1 MSSILIYGG
10 VYVSRFRV
18 LAFTLIFS
26 LCLSFSSWA
35 VTDSILYDSD
45 GFAKQVDTY
54 KDLSLSASNAIRY
67 KSWDDN
73 ISVASS
79 VGTVVNTVKWGGASA
94 ILGFYSTSDK
104 PVKWVN
110 QQITDFDSSYARVKI
125 TDLRSHFGLDSS
137 YFLRYFGIRLY
148 SVNLPV
154 AGTYDFSFDSSSQ
167 FTYTV
172 DDIYLDSIKKTS
184 NAADQSGILSPP
196 YSFSGGDFYIS
207 PYKLGLTNVYFLTV
221 FQRLSDKTL
230 NNLDVVFHAR
240 FVPSIGTPSGSTVGT
255 DTSSQD
261 TQNTIANATSQ
272 IASSVNDV
280 YDSIHDLMQHISNQ
294 LAALWDQMYNYMH
307 VPTYNKLQE
316 ILQAIQAI
324 QLKVNVDVSSV
335 VDAVDN
341 SADRITDSVNSS
353 INNQITNDNK
363 NADDIKNGYDNSG
376 MKADNDRLNDKISQ
390 YDNVEDQLFDDAKNK
405 IGNFTFENP
414 LTKYTDV
421 LSDISYF
428 LSGIYTALGALN
440 IPVGFSLTLTIA
452 LIFIGYYRFKGGS

>member
-1 MSSILIYGG
+1 M
-10 VYVSRFRV
+10 SRFRV

-35 VTDSILYDSD
+35 VTDSVLYDSD
-45 GFAKQVDTY
+45 GFAKQVNTY
-54 KDLSLSASNAIRY
+54 KDLALSASNAIRS

-73 ISVASS
+73 VSVASS
-79 VGTVVNTVKWGGASA
+79 LGTVTNTVDFSGCGVELRYKNSSGQHTYVHQVPLSIGGTFSFIVPSGEMVNEIISWLHPTASLPYAGKYNMTFDFASDTDLSYEGCGVWSSWTSKNQQTLANGSPFPNMRVNSGDISASMVLSIQSNVKNFALNFYLKDAVSSGGAIGGKLS
-94 ILGFYSTSDK
+94 INFSQSTSTPDFTT
-104 PVKWVN
+104 PGTAPSN
-110 QQITDFDSSYARVKI
+110 TDI
-125 TDLRSHFGLDSS
+125 
-137 YFLRYFGIRLY
+137 
-148 SVNLPV
+148 
-154 AGTYDFSFDSSSQ
+154 
-167 FTYTV
+167 
-172 DDIYLDSIKKTS
+172 
-184 NAADQSGILSPP
+184 QSGI
-196 YSFSGGDFYIS
+196 
-207 PYKLGLTNVYFLTV
+207 
-221 FQRLSDKTL
+221 
-230 NNLDVVFHAR
+230 A
-240 FVPSIGTPSGSTVGT
+240 ST
-255 DTSSQD
+255 
-261 TQNTIANATSQ
+261 TSQ

-390 YDNVEDQLFDDAKNK
+390 YDNVEDQLFDDAKDK

>member
-18 LAFTLIFS
+18 LAVTLIFS
-26 LCLSFSSWA
+26 LCFSFSSWA
-35 VTDSILYDSD
+35 VTDSVLYDSD
-45 GFAKQVDTY
+45 GFAKHVNTY
-54 KDLSLSASNAIRY
+54 KDLALSASNAIRN

-73 ISVASS
+73 VSVASS
-79 VGTVVNTVKWGGASA
+79 VASVTNTIDFSGCQVQIQFDHSWSGSVFVPVSVGGTFSYIVPSGKQVTAFALLLHPTAS
-94 ILGFYSTSDK
+94 L
-104 PVKWVN
+104 PVSGKYKV
-110 QQITDFDSSYARVKI
+110 TFDFASDSSIEYLECSTYMLWISKNQ
-125 TDLRSHFGLDSS
+125 TDKSRGIVISNYRQSS
-137 YFLRYFGIRLY
+137 GDI
-148 SVNLPV
+148 S
-154 AGTYDFSFDSSSQ
+154 G
-167 FTYTV
+167 TYTV
-172 DDIYLDSIKKTS
+172 DLQSNLKQYTFAFGLKDPVSSGGALGGKFSINFTSYSGVTDVISPGTAPSNSDI
-184 NAADQSGILSPP
+184 QSGI
-196 YSFSGGDFYIS
+196 
-207 PYKLGLTNVYFLTV
+207 
-221 FQRLSDKTL
+221 
-230 NNLDVVFHAR
+230 A
-240 FVPSIGTPSGSTVGT
+240 ST
-255 DTSSQD
+255 
-261 TQNTIANATSQ
+261 TSQ

-294 LAALWDQMYNYMH
+294 LAALWDQMYNLMH

-341 SADRITDSVNSS
+341 SADRISDSVNSS

-363 NADDIKNGYDNSG
+363 NSEDLKNGYDNSG

-390 YDNVEDQLFDDAKNK
+390 YDNVEDQLFNDAKDK

>member
-18 LAFTLIFS
+18 LAVTLIFS
-26 LCLSFSSWA
+26 LCFSFSSWA
-35 VTDSILYDSD
+35 VTDSVLYDSD
-45 GFAKQVDTY
+45 GYAKQINTY
-54 KDLSLSASNAIRY
+54 KDLALSASNALRSP
-67 KSWDDN
+67 SWDDN
-73 ISVASS
+73 VSVASS
-79 VGTVVNTVKWGGASA
+79 VASVNNTIDFSGCSVEVRYHNSAGEYVYIHRIPLSLAGTFSYVVPSGEYVNELLFYLHPTASLPVSGKYKVQVDFSSDSSIAFVSIFNWMRWKSKNQQTVENAPVISSFKQSSGDLYFTYNLSLQSNVELFCYTMVLKDTLSPGSA
-94 ILGFYSTSDK
+94 IGGKFA
-104 PVKWVN
+104 VN
-110 QQITDFDSSYARVKI
+110 
-125 TDLRSHFGLDSS
+125 
-137 YFLRYFGIRLY
+137 
-148 SVNLPV
+148 
-154 AGTYDFSFDSSSQ
+154 FSQLSGSSSVSV
-167 FTYTV
+167 TTPGTAPSS
-172 DDIYLDSIKKTS
+172 DDIQS
-184 NAADQSGILSPP
+184 N
-196 YSFSGGDFYIS
+196 IS
-207 PYKLGLTNVYFLTV
+207 
-221 FQRLSDKTL
+221 
-230 NNLDVVFHAR
+230 
-240 FVPSIGTPSGSTVGT
+240 STT
-255 DTSSQD
+255 M
-261 TQNTIANATSQ
+261 Q
-272 IASSVNDV
+272 INSRVNDV
-280 YDSIHDLMQHISNQ
+280 YDSIIALAQTISNQ

-324 QLKVNVDVSSV
+324 QVKVNVDVSSV

-363 NADDIKNGYDNSG
+363 NAEDFKNGYDNSG

-390 YDNVEDQLFDDAKNK
+390 YDKVEDQLFDDAKDK

-414 LTKYTDV
+414 LTQYTDV

>member
-10 VYVSRFRV
+10 VYVLRFRV
-18 LAFTLIFS
+18 LAVTLIFS

-45 GFAKQVDTY
+45 GFAKQVNTY
-54 KDLSLSASNAIRY
+54 KDLALSASNAIRN

-73 ISVASS
+73 VSVASS
-79 VGTVVNTVKWGGASA
+79 IGSVTNTVDFSGCSVQLQYDDVWSNSIPVSVGGTFSHIVPSGKSLTGFALFLHPTASLPVTGKYKVTFDFASDSSLDYKYINSYMRWTSKNQQSIGKSFDITNFKQSSGDVLGSYTLSLQSNISVYTIAFVFKDPVASGGAV
-94 ILGFYSTSDK
+94 GGKF
-104 PVKWVN
+104 
-110 QQITDFDSSYARVKI
+110 
-125 TDLRSHFGLDSS
+125 
-137 YFLRYFGIRLY
+137 
-148 SVNLPV
+148 SVNFTSISGSTDVVTP
-154 AGTYDFSFDSSSQ
+154 GTAPSD
-167 FTYTV
+167 T
-172 DDIYLDSIKKTS
+172 DI
-184 NAADQSGILSPP
+184 QSGI
-196 YSFSGGDFYIS
+196 
-207 PYKLGLTNVYFLTV
+207 
-221 FQRLSDKTL
+221 
-230 NNLDVVFHAR
+230 A
-240 FVPSIGTPSGSTVGT
+240 ST
-255 DTSSQD
+255 
-261 TQNTIANATSQ
+261 TSQ

-316 ILQAIQAI
+316 ILHAIQAI
-324 QLKVNVDVSSV
+324 QVKVNVDVSSV

-353 INNQITNDNK
+353 INSQITNDNK

-390 YDNVEDQLFDDAKNK
+390 YDNVEDQLFDDAKDK

-428 LSGIYTALGALN
+428 LSGIYTAFGALN

>member
-18 LAFTLIFS
+18 LAVTLIFS

-35 VTDSILYDSD
+35 VTDSVLYDSD
-45 GFAKQVDTY
+45 GFAKQVNTY
-54 KDLSLSASNAIRY
+54 KDLALSASNAIRN

-79 VGTVVNTVKWGGASA
+79 LGSVSNTVDFSGCFVRVRYNNGSGYVYVHDIPLSLAGTFSYVVPAGEKVNNVVFYLHPTASLPVSGKYKVTFDFASDASMEYSAVYNYMQWHSKNQQMQDSAYKITNFKQSSGDLYGSFILSLQSNISVFTFDCILKDTLSGGSA
-94 ILGFYSTSDK
+94 IGGKL
-104 PVKWVN
+104 
-110 QQITDFDSSYARVKI
+110 
-125 TDLRSHFGLDSS
+125 
-137 YFLRYFGIRLY
+137 
-148 SVNLPV
+148 SVNFSRTS
-154 AGTYDFSFDSSSQ
+154 GTADVNSPGTAPSD
-167 FTYTV
+167 T
-172 DDIYLDSIKKTS
+172 DI
-184 NAADQSGILSPP
+184 QSGI
-196 YSFSGGDFYIS
+196 
-207 PYKLGLTNVYFLTV
+207 
-221 FQRLSDKTL
+221 
-230 NNLDVVFHAR
+230 A
-240 FVPSIGTPSGSTVGT
+240 ST
-255 DTSSQD
+255 
-261 TQNTIANATSQ
+261 TSQ

-324 QLKVNVDVSSV
+324 QVKVNVDVSSV

-353 INNQITNDNK
+353 INNQISNDNK
-363 NADDIKNGYDNSG
+363 NAEDLKNGYDNSG

-390 YDNVEDQLFDDAKNK
+390 YDNVEDQLFDDAKDK

-414 LTKYTDV
+414 FTKYTDV

>member
-1 MSSILIYGG
+1 MSRF
-10 VYVSRFRV
+10 RFRV

-26 LCLSFSSWA
+26 LCFSFSSWA
-35 VTDSILYDSD
+35 VTDSVLYDSD
-45 GFAKQVDTY
+45 GFAKQVNTF
-54 KDLSLSASNAIRY
+54 KDLALSASNAIWS

-73 ISVASS
+73 VSVVSSVA
-79 VGTVVNTVKWGGASA
+79 TVNNTV
-94 ILGFYSTSDK
+94 
-104 PVKWVN
+104 
-110 QQITDFDSSYARVKI
+110 DFSGCYVS
-125 TDLRSHFGLDSS
+125 LRSSNWGVDVPLS
-137 YFLRYFGIRLY
+137 
-148 SVNLPV
+148 V
-154 AGTYDFSFDSSSQ
+154 AGTFSYVLPAGATVTEMVLWLHTSASLPNSGKYQVQVDFASDSSLEYGTIYNWMRWHSKNQ
-167 FTYTV
+167 SSRENTYTIPSNYIRKSSGDVFFDYNLSLQSNLECFTYGYVLKDPLSSGSAIGGKFSINFTAIPSSSSTNV
-172 DDIYLDSIKKTS
+172 SSPGTAPSTGDI
-184 NAADQSGILSPP
+184 QSGI
-196 YSFSGGDFYIS
+196 
-207 PYKLGLTNVYFLTV
+207 
-221 FQRLSDKTL
+221 
-230 NNLDVVFHAR
+230 A
-240 FVPSIGTPSGSTVGT
+240 ST
-255 DTSSQD
+255 
-261 TQNTIANATSQ
+261 TSQ

-353 INNQITNDNK
+353 INNQISNDNK

-390 YDNVEDQLFDDAKNK
+390 YDNVEDQLFDDAKDK

>member
-35 VTDSILYDSD
+35 VTDSVLYDSD
-45 GFAKQVDTY
+45 GFAKQVNTF
-54 KDLSLSASNAIRY
+54 KDLALSASNALRN

-73 ISVASS
+73 VSVASS
-79 VGTVVNTVKWGGASA
+79 VATVNNTVDFSGCFVEIRYKNPSGGYLYIHQVPLSIGGTFSYIVPSGEKVNELIFWLHPTASLPSAGKYKMTFDFASDTDLSYEGCGIWSSWTAKNQEGKSNGSPFPNTRVNSGDISASMVLSIQSNVKDFALNLYLKDAVSSGGAIGGKMS
-94 ILGFYSTSDK
+94 INFSQSTSTPDYTT
-104 PVKWVN
+104 PGTAPSN
-110 QQITDFDSSYARVKI
+110 TDI
-125 TDLRSHFGLDSS
+125 
-137 YFLRYFGIRLY
+137 
-148 SVNLPV
+148 
-154 AGTYDFSFDSSSQ
+154 
-167 FTYTV
+167 
-172 DDIYLDSIKKTS
+172 
-184 NAADQSGILSPP
+184 QSGI
-196 YSFSGGDFYIS
+196 
-207 PYKLGLTNVYFLTV
+207 
-221 FQRLSDKTL
+221 
-230 NNLDVVFHAR
+230 A
-240 FVPSIGTPSGSTVGT
+240 STT
-255 DTSSQD
+255 T
-261 TQNTIANATSQ
+261 Q
-272 IASSVNDV
+272 IASSVNEV
-280 YDSIHDLMQHISNQ
+280 YESIQQLMQHISNQ

-341 SADRITDSVNSS
+341 SADRITDSVSS
-353 INNQITNDNK
+353 TINNQITNDNK

-414 LTKYTDV
+414 LIKYTDV

>member
-35 VTDSILYDSD
+35 VTDSVLYDSD
-45 GFAKQVDTY
+45 GFAKRVNTF
-54 KDLSLSASNAIRY
+54 KDLALSASNALRN

-73 ISVASS
+73 VSVASS
-79 VGTVVNTVKWGGASA
+79 VATVNNTVDFSGCFVEIRYKNSSGGYSYVHQVPLSIGGTFSYIVPSGEKVNELIFWLHPTASLPSVGKYKMTFDFASDTDLSYDGCGIWSSWKAKNQEEKSYGSPFPNMRVNSGDISASMVLSIQSNVKSFALNLYLKDAVSSGGAIGGKMS
-94 ILGFYSTSDK
+94 INFSQSTSTPDYTT
-104 PVKWVN
+104 PGTAPSD
-110 QQITDFDSSYARVKI
+110 TDI
-125 TDLRSHFGLDSS
+125 
-137 YFLRYFGIRLY
+137 
-148 SVNLPV
+148 
-154 AGTYDFSFDSSSQ
+154 
-167 FTYTV
+167 
-172 DDIYLDSIKKTS
+172 
-184 NAADQSGILSPP
+184 QSGI
-196 YSFSGGDFYIS
+196 
-207 PYKLGLTNVYFLTV
+207 
-221 FQRLSDKTL
+221 
-230 NNLDVVFHAR
+230 A
-240 FVPSIGTPSGSTVGT
+240 ST
-255 DTSSQD
+255 
-261 TQNTIANATSQ
+261 TSQ

-307 VPTYNKLQE
+307 VPTYNKLHE

-353 INNQITNDNK
+353 INNQISNDNK

-390 YDNVEDQLFDDAKNK
+390 YDTVEDQLFDDAKNK

>member
-45 GFAKQVDTY
+45 GFAKQVNTY
-54 KDLSLSASNAIRY
+54 KDLALSASDAIRN

-73 ISVASS
+73 VSVASS
-79 VGTVVNTVKWGGASA
+79 VSDISNFVDWSGAYILLFGDGVQIGRVGLSVAGTFSFRVPAGKTVNQMDLYIHPQSLPVMGNYRFNIDFASDTTLDYTGKAPNTGWFTFTSKAQPYIIRNFSFQGHTSSGGDTFAYSNISLQSSVSKFTVQYKFSPVSANGAIGGKFKANFNPSQYSSTGSTTSPGTA
-94 ILGFYSTSDK
+94 PSTSD
-104 PVKWVN
+104 
-110 QQITDFDSSYARVKI
+110 I
-125 TDLRSHFGLDSS
+125 
-137 YFLRYFGIRLY
+137 
-148 SVNLPV
+148 
-154 AGTYDFSFDSSSQ
+154 
-167 FTYTV
+167 
-172 DDIYLDSIKKTS
+172 
-184 NAADQSGILSPP
+184 QSGI
-196 YSFSGGDFYIS
+196 
-207 PYKLGLTNVYFLTV
+207 
-221 FQRLSDKTL
+221 
-230 NNLDVVFHAR
+230 A
-240 FVPSIGTPSGSTVGT
+240 STT
-255 DTSSQD
+255 T
-261 TQNTIANATSQ
+261 Q
-272 IASSVNDV
+272 IASSVNEV
-280 YDSIHDLMQHISNQ
+280 YESIQQLMQHISNQ

-353 INNQITNDNK
+353 INNQISNDNK

-390 YDNVEDQLFDDAKNK
+390 YDNVEDQLFDDAKDK
-405 IGNFTFENP
+405 IGNFTFDNP

-452 LIFIGYYRFKGGS
+452 LIFIGYYRFKGGA

>member
-18 LAFTLIFS
+18 LVVTLIFS
-26 LCLSFSSWA
+26 ICLSFSSWA
-35 VTDSILYDSD
+35 VTDSVLYDSD
-45 GFAKQVDTY
+45 GFAKQVNTF
-54 KDLSLSASNAIRY
+54 KDLPLSASNAIRN

-73 ISVASS
+73 ASVASS
-79 VGTVVNTVKWGGASA
+79 VATVNNTVDFSGCFVVLRNWNASLNKYDFEVQVPVSLGGTFSYVVPSGKEVGEIVLFLHPSAS
-94 ILGFYSTSDK
+94 
-104 PVKWVN
+104 
-110 QQITDFDSSYARVKI
+110 
-125 TDLRSHFGLDSS
+125 
-137 YFLRYFGIRLY
+137 
-148 SVNLPV
+148 LPV
-154 AGTYDFSFDSSSQ
+154 AGQYKVQVDFASDSSLEYTSKGIYNWMRWSSKNQTALDTTYAPSFIQSSGDVFFTYNISLASNVSQ
-167 FTYTV
+167 FTYGFPFKNHVGGGGAIGGRFSINFSKLSSGSSVNVTSPGQAPSS
-172 DDIYLDSIKKTS
+172 DDI
-184 NAADQSGILSPP
+184 QSGI
-196 YSFSGGDFYIS
+196 
-207 PYKLGLTNVYFLTV
+207 
-221 FQRLSDKTL
+221 
-230 NNLDVVFHAR
+230 A
-240 FVPSIGTPSGSTVGT
+240 ST
-255 DTSSQD
+255 
-261 TQNTIANATSQ
+261 TSQ

-335 VDAVDN
+335 VDSVNN

-353 INNQITNDNK
+353 INNQISNDNK

-428 LSGIYTALGALN
+428 LSGIYIALGALN

>member
-1 MSSILIYGG
+1 M
-10 VYVSRFRV
+10 SRFRV

-35 VTDSILYDSD
+35 VTDSVLYDSD
-45 GFAKQVDTY
+45 GFAKQVNTY
-54 KDLSLSASNAIRY
+54 KDLALSASNAIRN

-73 ISVASS
+73 VSVASS
-79 VGTVVNTVKWGGASA
+79 VATVNNTV
-94 ILGFYSTSDK
+94 
-104 PVKWVN
+104 
-110 QQITDFDSSYARVKI
+110 DFSGCHVS
-125 TDLRSHFGLDSS
+125 LRSSNWGVDVPLS
-137 YFLRYFGIRLY
+137 
-148 SVNLPV
+148 V
-154 AGTYDFSFDSSSQ
+154 AGTFSYVLPAGATVTEMILWLHTSASLPNSGKYRVQVDFASDSSLEYGNIYNWMRWHSKNQ
-167 FTYTV
+167 SSRENSFSIPSNYMRKSSGDVYFAYDLSLQSNLDCFTYGFGLKDSLSGGSAIGGRFSINFTAIPSSSSTNV
-172 DDIYLDSIKKTS
+172 SSPGTAPSTDDI
-184 NAADQSGILSPP
+184 QSGI
-196 YSFSGGDFYIS
+196 
-207 PYKLGLTNVYFLTV
+207 
-221 FQRLSDKTL
+221 
-230 NNLDVVFHAR
+230 A
-240 FVPSIGTPSGSTVGT
+240 ST
-255 DTSSQD
+255 
-261 TQNTIANATSQ
+261 TSQ

-390 YDNVEDQLFDDAKNK
+390 YDNVEDQLFDDAKDK
-405 IGNFTFENP
+405 IGNFTFDNP
-414 LTKYTDV
+414 LTKYTVV

>member
-18 LAFTLIFS
+18 LAVTLIFS

-45 GFAKQVDTY
+45 GFAKQVNTY
-54 KDLSLSASNAIRY
+54 KDLALSASNAIRN

-73 ISVASS
+73 VSVASS
-79 VGTVVNTVKWGGASA
+79 VATVNNTVDFSGCFVEIRYKNSSGGHSYVHQVPLSIGGTFSYIVPSGEKANELIFWLHPTASLPSVGKYKMTFDFASDTDLSYDGCGIWSSWTAKNQEGKSYGSPFPNMRVNSGDISASMVLSIQSNVKNFALNLYLKDAVSSGGAIGGKMS
-94 ILGFYSTSDK
+94 INFSQSTSTPDYTT
-104 PVKWVN
+104 PGTAPSD
-110 QQITDFDSSYARVKI
+110 TDI
-125 TDLRSHFGLDSS
+125 
-137 YFLRYFGIRLY
+137 
-148 SVNLPV
+148 
-154 AGTYDFSFDSSSQ
+154 
-167 FTYTV
+167 
-172 DDIYLDSIKKTS
+172 
-184 NAADQSGILSPP
+184 QSGI
-196 YSFSGGDFYIS
+196 
-207 PYKLGLTNVYFLTV
+207 
-221 FQRLSDKTL
+221 
-230 NNLDVVFHAR
+230 A
-240 FVPSIGTPSGSTVGT
+240 ST
-255 DTSSQD
+255 
-261 TQNTIANATSQ
+261 TSQ

-376 MKADNDRLNDKISQ
+376 MKVDNDRLNDKISQ

>member
-18 LAFTLIFS
+18 LAVTLIFS
-26 LCLSFSSWA
+26 LCFSFSSWA
-35 VTDSILYDSD
+35 VTDSVLYDSD
-45 GFAKQVDTY
+45 GFAKHVNTY
-54 KDLSLSASNAIRY
+54 KDLALSASNALKA

-73 ISVASS
+73 VSVASS
-79 VGTVVNTVKWGGASA
+79 VATVNNTV
-94 ILGFYSTSDK
+94 
-104 PVKWVN
+104 
-110 QQITDFDSSYARVKI
+110 DFSGCFVS
-125 TDLRSHFGLDSS
+125 LRSSNWG
-137 YFLRYFGIRLY
+137 
-148 SVNLPV
+148 VNVPLSV
-154 AGTYDFSFDSSSQ
+154 AGTFSYVLPAGATVTDMVLWLHTSASLPNSGKYRVQVDFASDSSLEYRDIYNWMRWNSKNQ
-167 FTYTV
+167 SSRENTYAIPSNYMRQSSGDVYFAYDLSLQSNLDCFTYGFGLKDSLSGGSAIGGKFSINFTAISSSSSTNV
-172 DDIYLDSIKKTS
+172 SSPGTAPSNTDI
-184 NAADQSGILSPP
+184 QSGI
-196 YSFSGGDFYIS
+196 
-207 PYKLGLTNVYFLTV
+207 
-221 FQRLSDKTL
+221 
-230 NNLDVVFHAR
+230 A
-240 FVPSIGTPSGSTVGT
+240 ST
-255 DTSSQD
+255 
-261 TQNTIANATSQ
+261 TSQ

-324 QLKVNVDVSSV
+324 QVKVNVDVSSV

-390 YDNVEDQLFDDAKNK
+390 YDNVEDQLFDDAKDK
-405 IGNFTFENP
+405 IGNFTFNNP
-414 LTKYTDV
+414 LTKYTVV

>member
-26 LCLSFSSWA
+26 LCFSFSSWA
-35 VTDSILYDSD
+35 VTDSVLYDSD
-45 GFAKQVDTY
+45 GFAKQVNTF
-54 KDLSLSASNAIRY
+54 KDLALSASNALRN

-73 ISVASS
+73 VSVASS
-79 VGTVVNTVKWGGASA
+79 VATVNNTVDFSGCYVEIRYKNPSGGYLYIHQVPLSIGGTFSYIVPSGEKVNELIFWLHPTASLPSAGKYKMTFDFASDTDLSYEGCGIWSSWTAKNQEGKSNGSPFPNMRVNSGDISASMVLSIQSNVKNFALNLYLKDAVSSGGAIGGKMS
-94 ILGFYSTSDK
+94 INFSQSTSTPDYTT
-104 PVKWVN
+104 PGTALSN
-110 QQITDFDSSYARVKI
+110 TDI
-125 TDLRSHFGLDSS
+125 
-137 YFLRYFGIRLY
+137 
-148 SVNLPV
+148 
-154 AGTYDFSFDSSSQ
+154 
-167 FTYTV
+167 
-172 DDIYLDSIKKTS
+172 
-184 NAADQSGILSPP
+184 QSGI
-196 YSFSGGDFYIS
+196 
-207 PYKLGLTNVYFLTV
+207 
-221 FQRLSDKTL
+221 
-230 NNLDVVFHAR
+230 A
-240 FVPSIGTPSGSTVGT
+240 STT
-255 DTSSQD
+255 T
-261 TQNTIANATSQ
+261 Q
-272 IASSVNDV
+272 IASSVNEV
-280 YDSIHDLMQHISNQ
+280 YESIQQLMQHISNQ

>member
-1 MSSILIYGG
+1 MSSILIFGG

-18 LAFTLIFS
+18 LAVTLIFS

-45 GFAKQVDTY
+45 GFAKHVNTY
-54 KDLSLSASNAIRY
+54 KDLALSASNAIRN

-73 ISVASS
+73 VSVASS
-79 VGTVVNTVKWGGASA
+79 VATVNNTVDFSGCSVEIRYKNSSGGYSYVHQVPLSIGGTFSYIVPSGEKVNELIFWLHPTASLPSVGKYKMTFDFASDTDLSYDGCGIWSSWTAKNQEGKSYGSPFPNMRVNSGDISASMVLSIQSNVKNFALNLYLKDAVSSGGAIGGKMS
-94 ILGFYSTSDK
+94 INFSQSTSTPDYTT
-104 PVKWVN
+104 PGTAPSD
-110 QQITDFDSSYARVKI
+110 TDI
-125 TDLRSHFGLDSS
+125 
-137 YFLRYFGIRLY
+137 
-148 SVNLPV
+148 
-154 AGTYDFSFDSSSQ
+154 
-167 FTYTV
+167 
-172 DDIYLDSIKKTS
+172 
-184 NAADQSGILSPP
+184 QSGI
-196 YSFSGGDFYIS
+196 
-207 PYKLGLTNVYFLTV
+207 
-221 FQRLSDKTL
+221 
-230 NNLDVVFHAR
+230 A
-240 FVPSIGTPSGSTVGT
+240 ST
-255 DTSSQD
+255 
-261 TQNTIANATSQ
+261 TSQ

-353 INNQITNDNK
+353 INSQITNDNK

>member
-1 MSSILIYGG
+1 M
-10 VYVSRFRV
+10 SRFRV

-35 VTDSILYDSD
+35 VTDSVLYDSD
-45 GFAKQVDTY
+45 GFAKQVNTY
-54 KDLSLSASNAIRY
+54 KDLALSASNAIRN

-73 ISVASS
+73 VSVASS
-79 VGTVVNTVKWGGASA
+79 LGTVTNTVDFSGCTVELRYINSSGQQPYSHIVPLSIGGTFSFIVPSGEMVNEIVFWLHPTASLPYAGKYNMTFDFASDTDLSYKGCGIWSSWTSKNQEGKSNGSPFPNMRVNSGDISASMVLSIQSNVKNFALNLYLKDAVSSGGAIGGKMS
-94 ILGFYSTSDK
+94 INFSQSTSTPDYTT
-104 PVKWVN
+104 PGTAPSD
-110 QQITDFDSSYARVKI
+110 TDI
-125 TDLRSHFGLDSS
+125 
-137 YFLRYFGIRLY
+137 
-148 SVNLPV
+148 
-154 AGTYDFSFDSSSQ
+154 
-167 FTYTV
+167 
-172 DDIYLDSIKKTS
+172 
-184 NAADQSGILSPP
+184 QSGI
-196 YSFSGGDFYIS
+196 
-207 PYKLGLTNVYFLTV
+207 
-221 FQRLSDKTL
+221 
-230 NNLDVVFHAR
+230 A
-240 FVPSIGTPSGSTVGT
+240 ST
-255 DTSSQD
+255 
-261 TQNTIANATSQ
+261 TSQ

-390 YDNVEDQLFDDAKNK
+390 YDNVEDQLFDDAKDK

>member
-1 MSSILIYGG
+1 M
-10 VYVSRFRV
+10 SRFRV

-35 VTDSILYDSD
+35 VTDSVLYDSD
-45 GFAKQVDTY
+45 GFAKQVNTY
-54 KDLSLSASNAIRY
+54 KDLALSASNAIRN

-73 ISVASS
+73 VSVASS
-79 VGTVVNTVKWGGASA
+79 VATVNNTV
-94 ILGFYSTSDK
+94 
-104 PVKWVN
+104 
-110 QQITDFDSSYARVKI
+110 DFSGCFVS
-125 TDLRSHFGLDSS
+125 LRSANWG
-137 YFLRYFGIRLY
+137 
-148 SVNLPV
+148 VNVPLSV
-154 AGTYDFSFDSSSQ
+154 AGTFSYVLPAGATVTEMILWLHTSASLPNSGKYRVQVDFASDSSLEYGNIYNWMRWYSKNQ
-167 FTYTV
+167 SSRENSYSIPSNYMRKSSGDVYFAYDLSLQSNLDCFTYGYGLKDSLSGGSAIGGKFSINFTAISSSSSTNV
-172 DDIYLDSIKKTS
+172 SSPGTAPSNTDI
-184 NAADQSGILSPP
+184 QSGI
-196 YSFSGGDFYIS
+196 
-207 PYKLGLTNVYFLTV
+207 
-221 FQRLSDKTL
+221 
-230 NNLDVVFHAR
+230 A
-240 FVPSIGTPSGSTVGT
+240 STT
-255 DTSSQD
+255 T
-261 TQNTIANATSQ
+261 Q
-272 IASSVNDV
+272 IASSVNEV
-280 YDSIHDLMQHISNQ
+280 YESIQQLMQHISNQ

-324 QLKVNVDVSSV
+324 QVKVNVDVSSV

-353 INNQITNDNK
+353 INSQITNDNK

-390 YDNVEDQLFDDAKNK
+390 YDNVEDQLFDDAKDK
-405 IGNFTFENP
+405 IGNFTFDNP

-452 LIFIGYYRFKGGS
+452 LIFIGYYRFKGGA

>member
-1 MSSILIYGG
+1 M
-10 VYVSRFRV
+10 SRFRV
-18 LAFTLIFS
+18 LAVALIFS
-26 LCLSFSSWA
+26 ICFSFSSWA
-35 VTDSILYDSD
+35 VTDSVLYDSD

-54 KDLSLSASNAIRY
+54 KDLALSASNALRSP
-67 KSWDDN
+67 SWDDN
-73 ISVASS
+73 VSVASS
-79 VGTVVNTVKWGGASA
+79 VGSVTNTVDFSGADVSFRDSITGRWKSCAYISIGGTFSFIVPADYSVDAFSINLSPSASLPVSGNYKLTFDFASDTDLSYDQVTVWSEWKSKNQVSKSGSGKFSIRQSSGDVTGSLITSIQSNVSAFNIGFYLKSVSSAGSA
-94 ILGFYSTSDK
+94 IGG
-104 PVKWVN
+104 
-110 QQITDFDSSYARVKI
+110 KI
-125 TDLRSHFGLDSS
+125 SL
-137 YFLRYFGIRLY
+137 
-148 SVNLPV
+148 N
-154 AGTYDFSFDSSSQ
+154 FSQSSSSPD
-167 FTYTV
+167 FTTPGTAPSST
-172 DDIYLDSIKKTS
+172 DI
-184 NAADQSGILSPP
+184 QSGI
-196 YSFSGGDFYIS
+196 
-207 PYKLGLTNVYFLTV
+207 
-221 FQRLSDKTL
+221 
-230 NNLDVVFHAR
+230 A
-240 FVPSIGTPSGSTVGT
+240 ST
-255 DTSSQD
+255 
-261 TQNTIANATSQ
+261 TSQ

-353 INNQITNDNK
+353 INNQISNDNK

-390 YDNVEDQLFDDAKNK
+390 YDTVEDQLFDDAKNK
-405 IGNFTFENP
+405 IGNFTFDNP

>member
-35 VTDSILYDSD
+35 VTDSVLYDSD
-45 GFAKQVDTY
+45 GFAKQIDTY
-54 KDLSLSASNAIRY
+54 KDLALSASNAIRS

-73 ISVASS
+73 VSVASS
-79 VGTVVNTVKWGGASA
+79 VGSVNNTVDFSGCYVTFRFDDGSESARVPLSLGGTFSYVVPSGRSVNSMILWLHTSASLPNSGKYLVQCDFASDTSITYNSVLNWMRWSSKNQSFRENAYTVPSNMIKQSSGDIYFKYTLSLVSNLDCFTFDYAFKESVNSGGAIGGRFA
-94 ILGFYSTSDK
+94 INFT
-104 PVKWVN
+104 
-110 QQITDFDSSYARVKI
+110 
-125 TDLRSHFGLDSS
+125 
-137 YFLRYFGIRLY
+137 
-148 SVNLPV
+148 
-154 AGTYDFSFDSSSQ
+154 SSSG
-167 FTYTV
+167 TPNISSPGTAPSNT
-172 DDIYLDSIKKTS
+172 DI
-184 NAADQSGILSPP
+184 QSGI
-196 YSFSGGDFYIS
+196 
-207 PYKLGLTNVYFLTV
+207 
-221 FQRLSDKTL
+221 
-230 NNLDVVFHAR
+230 A
-240 FVPSIGTPSGSTVGT
+240 STT
-255 DTSSQD
+255 T
-261 TQNTIANATSQ
+261 Q

-324 QLKVNVDVSSV
+324 QVKVNVDVSSV

-353 INNQITNDNK
+353 INSQITNDNK
-363 NADDIKNGYDNSG
+363 NADDLKNGYDNSG

-390 YDNVEDQLFDDAKNK
+390 YDNVEDQLFNDAKDK

>member
-1 MSSILIYGG
+1 M
-10 VYVSRFRV
+10 SRFRV
-18 LAFTLIFS
+18 LAVTLIFS
-26 LCLSFSSWA
+26 LCISFSSWA

-45 GFAKQVDTY
+45 GFAKKVNTY
-54 KDLSLSASNAIRY
+54 KDLALSASNALKT

-73 ISVASS
+73 VSAASSLGTVENTIDWSGAYVRLWYDSTWSSYSQVSVKSDGSFSFIVPSGKQVVSFELFLSNRNLPSVGKYKFTFDFASVASIECKDIGLQMHWRS
-79 VGTVVNTVKWGGASA
+79 SNQAQKSYVGSINKNFYRQSSGDVFGTFNLDLKSNIYEFKMNYILSDPVSSGGAVGGKFS
-94 ILGFYSTSDK
+94 Y
-104 PVKWVN
+104 N
-110 QQITDFDSSYARVKI
+110 FD
-125 TDLRSHFGLDSS
+125 
-137 YFLRYFGIRLY
+137 GI
-148 SVNLPV
+148 
-154 AGTYDFSFDSSSQ
+154 SSSSS
-167 FTYTV
+167 TNVSSPGVAPSDT
-172 DDIYLDSIKKTS
+172 DI
-184 NAADQSGILSPP
+184 QSGI
-196 YSFSGGDFYIS
+196 
-207 PYKLGLTNVYFLTV
+207 
-221 FQRLSDKTL
+221 
-230 NNLDVVFHAR
+230 A
-240 FVPSIGTPSGSTVGT
+240 ST
-255 DTSSQD
+255 
-261 TQNTIANATSQ
+261 TSQ

-335 VDAVDN
+335 VDSVDN

-452 LIFIGYYRFKGGS
+452 LIFIGYYRFKGGA

>member
-18 LAFTLIFS
+18 LAVTLIFS

-45 GFAKQVDTY
+45 GFAKRVNTY
-54 KDLSLSASNAIRY
+54 KDLALSASNAIRN

-73 ISVASS
+73 VSVASS
-79 VGTVVNTVKWGGASA
+79 VATVNNTVDFSGCFVEIRYKNSSGGYSYVHQVPLSIGGTFSYIVPSGEKVNELIFWLHPTASLPSVGKYKMTFDFASDTDLSYDGCGVWSSWTAKNQEGKSYGSPFPNMRVNSGDISASMVLSIQSNVKNFALNLYLKDAVSSGGAIGGKMS
-94 ILGFYSTSDK
+94 INFSQSTSTPDYTT
-104 PVKWVN
+104 PGTAPSD
-110 QQITDFDSSYARVKI
+110 TDI
-125 TDLRSHFGLDSS
+125 
-137 YFLRYFGIRLY
+137 
-148 SVNLPV
+148 
-154 AGTYDFSFDSSSQ
+154 
-167 FTYTV
+167 
-172 DDIYLDSIKKTS
+172 
-184 NAADQSGILSPP
+184 QSGI
-196 YSFSGGDFYIS
+196 
-207 PYKLGLTNVYFLTV
+207 
-221 FQRLSDKTL
+221 
-230 NNLDVVFHAR
+230 A
-240 FVPSIGTPSGSTVGT
+240 ST
-255 DTSSQD
+255 
-261 TQNTIANATSQ
+261 TSQ

-353 INNQITNDNK
+353 INSQITNDNK

-414 LTKYTDV
+414 LTKYTEV

>member
-1 MSSILIYGG
+1 M
-10 VYVSRFRV
+10 SRFRV
-18 LAFTLIFS
+18 LAVTLIFS

-35 VTDSILYDSD
+35 VTDSVLFDSD

-54 KDLSLSASNAIRY
+54 KDLALSASNAIRN

-73 ISVASS
+73 VSVASS
-79 VGTVVNTVKWGGASA
+79 LGSVSNTVDFSGCYVDIRDNDSSGNSIYNHRVPVSVGGTFSYIVPSGESASELVLYLHPTASLPVSGKYKLIYDFASDSSLEYLSSSIWMSWRSKNQNALYSGTRFTDFRQSSGDAQGSMIVDLQSNVSAFTISLKFKQVSAGGA
-94 ILGFYSTSDK
+94 IGGKYSINFSKSSGSPAVTS
-104 PVKWVN
+104 PGVAP
-110 QQITDFDSSYARVKI
+110 SS
-125 TDLRSHFGLDSS
+125 
-137 YFLRYFGIRLY
+137 
-148 SVNLPV
+148 
-154 AGTYDFSFDSSSQ
+154 
-167 FTYTV
+167 
-172 DDIYLDSIKKTS
+172 DDI
-184 NAADQSGILSPP
+184 Q
-196 YSFSGGDFYIS
+196 
-207 PYKLGLTNVYFLTV
+207 TNI
-221 FQRLSDKTL
+221 
-230 NNLDVVFHAR
+230 A
-240 FVPSIGTPSGSTVGT
+240 ST
-255 DTSSQD
+255 
-261 TQNTIANATSQ
+261 TSQ

-341 SADRITDSVNSS
+341 SADRIADSVNSS

-363 NADDIKNGYDNSG
+363 NAEDLKNGYDNSG

-390 YDNVEDQLFDDAKNK
+390 YDTVEDQLFDDAKDK

>member
-18 LAFTLIFS
+18 LAVTLIFS

-35 VTDSILYDSD
+35 ATDSILYDSD
-45 GFAKQVDTY
+45 GFAKQVNTY
-54 KDLSLSASNAIRY
+54 KDLALSASNAIRN

-73 ISVASS
+73 VSVASS
-79 VGTVVNTVKWGGASA
+79 VATVNNTVDFSGCFVEIRYKNSSGGFSYVHQVPLSIGGTFSYIVPSGEKVSELVFWLHPTASLPSAGKYKMTFDFASDSDLSYDGCGIWSFWTAKNQEGKSNGSPFPNMRVNSGDISASMVLSIQSNVKNFALNLYLKDAVSSGGAIGGKMS
-94 ILGFYSTSDK
+94 INFSQSTSTPDYTT
-104 PVKWVN
+104 PGTAPSD
-110 QQITDFDSSYARVKI
+110 TDI
-125 TDLRSHFGLDSS
+125 
-137 YFLRYFGIRLY
+137 
-148 SVNLPV
+148 
-154 AGTYDFSFDSSSQ
+154 
-167 FTYTV
+167 
-172 DDIYLDSIKKTS
+172 
-184 NAADQSGILSPP
+184 QSGI
-196 YSFSGGDFYIS
+196 
-207 PYKLGLTNVYFLTV
+207 
-221 FQRLSDKTL
+221 
-230 NNLDVVFHAR
+230 A
-240 FVPSIGTPSGSTVGT
+240 ST
-255 DTSSQD
+255 
-261 TQNTIANATSQ
+261 TSQ

-353 INNQITNDNK
+353 INNQISNDNK

-390 YDNVEDQLFDDAKNK
+390 YDNVEDQLFDDAKDK

>member
-18 LAFTLIFS
+18 LVFTLIFS

-35 VTDSILYDSD
+35 VTDSVLYDSD
-45 GFAKQVDTY
+45 GFAKQVNTY
-54 KDLSLSASNAIRY
+54 KDLALSASNAIRS

-73 ISVASS
+73 VSVASS
-79 VGTVVNTVKWGGASA
+79 LGSVHNTVDFSGCYVQVRQTSSSGWIYNHRVPLSIAGTFSYVVPAGESVSSIVLYLHPSASLPVPGKYKVSFDFASDSSLQYSYVSNWMKWMSKNQEPREQAFRISNFQQSSGDLLGSFILSLQSNVTYFTFEMALKDPVSSGGAV
-94 ILGFYSTSDK
+94 GGK
-104 PVKWVN
+104 
-110 QQITDFDSSYARVKI
+110 
-125 TDLRSHFGLDSS
+125 
-137 YFLRYFGIRLY
+137 
-148 SVNLPV
+148 
-154 AGTYDFSFDSSSQ
+154 FSINFTQSSSSPDVSSPG
-167 FTYTV
+167 TAPSDT
-172 DDIYLDSIKKTS
+172 DI
-184 NAADQSGILSPP
+184 QSGI
-196 YSFSGGDFYIS
+196 
-207 PYKLGLTNVYFLTV
+207 
-221 FQRLSDKTL
+221 
-230 NNLDVVFHAR
+230 A
-240 FVPSIGTPSGSTVGT
+240 STT
-255 DTSSQD
+255 T
-261 TQNTIANATSQ
+261 Q
-272 IASSVNDV
+272 IASSVNEV
-280 YDSIHDLMQHISNQ
+280 YESIQQLMQHISNQ

-341 SADRITDSVNSS
+341 SADRITNSVNSS
-353 INNQITNDNK
+353 INNQISNDNK

-390 YDNVEDQLFDDAKNK
+390 YDTVEDQLFDDAKDK

>member
-18 LAFTLIFS
+18 LVVTLIFS
-26 LCLSFSSWA
+26 LCFSFSSWA
-35 VTDSILYDSD
+35 VTDSVLYDSD
-45 GFAKQVDTY
+45 GFAKQVNTY
-54 KDLSLSASNAIRY
+54 KDLALSASNAIRS

-73 ISVASS
+73 VSVASS
-79 VGTVVNTVKWGGASA
+79 LGSVNNTVDFSGCYVHVRYYSSSGYIYVHKIPVSVGGTFSYVVPKGESVSSIVLYLHPSASLPVSGKYKVSFDFASDSSLQYSSVFNWMKWMSKNQESREQSFKISNFQQSSGDLLGSYILSLQSNISYFAFDINLKEPVLSGGAV
-94 ILGFYSTSDK
+94 GGK
-104 PVKWVN
+104 
-110 QQITDFDSSYARVKI
+110 
-125 TDLRSHFGLDSS
+125 
-137 YFLRYFGIRLY
+137 
-148 SVNLPV
+148 
-154 AGTYDFSFDSSSQ
+154 FSINFSQSSSSPEVSSPG
-167 FTYTV
+167 TAPSDT
-172 DDIYLDSIKKTS
+172 DI
-184 NAADQSGILSPP
+184 QSGI
-196 YSFSGGDFYIS
+196 
-207 PYKLGLTNVYFLTV
+207 
-221 FQRLSDKTL
+221 
-230 NNLDVVFHAR
+230 A
-240 FVPSIGTPSGSTVGT
+240 STT
-255 DTSSQD
+255 T
-261 TQNTIANATSQ
+261 Q
-272 IASSVNDV
+272 IASSVNEV
-280 YDSIHDLMQHISNQ
+280 YESIQQLMQHISNQ

-341 SADRITDSVNSS
+341 SANRITDSVNSS
-353 INNQITNDNK
+353 INNQISNDNK

-390 YDNVEDQLFDDAKNK
+390 YDNVEDQLFDDAKDK
-405 IGNFTFENP
+405 IGNFTFDNS

>member
-18 LAFTLIFS
+18 LVVTLIFS
-26 LCLSFSSWA
+26 LCLTFSSWA

-45 GFAKQVDTY
+45 GFAKQVNTY
-54 KDLSLSASNAIRY
+54 KDLALSASNALRD
-67 KSWDDN
+67 KSWDN
-73 ISVASS
+73 NVSVASS
-79 VGTVVNTVKWGGASA
+79 IGSVTNTVDFSGCDVAFYNDRTKVGSAYISIGGTYSFIVPAGKKVDRILYSLSPSASLPVSGKYSVSFDFSSDTSLNYESGHNWMKWQSKNQSSQSTLYKLPLVQSSGDLYFTYIISLQSNISDFTYDLSLKDPVNSGGAIGGRLAINFTKSSA
-94 ILGFYSTSDK
+94 SADVSSPGTAPSD
-104 PVKWVN
+104 
-110 QQITDFDSSYARVKI
+110 TDI
-125 TDLRSHFGLDSS
+125 
-137 YFLRYFGIRLY
+137 
-148 SVNLPV
+148 
-154 AGTYDFSFDSSSQ
+154 
-167 FTYTV
+167 
-172 DDIYLDSIKKTS
+172 
-184 NAADQSGILSPP
+184 QSGI
-196 YSFSGGDFYIS
+196 
-207 PYKLGLTNVYFLTV
+207 
-221 FQRLSDKTL
+221 
-230 NNLDVVFHAR
+230 A
-240 FVPSIGTPSGSTVGT
+240 ST
-255 DTSSQD
+255 
-261 TQNTIANATSQ
+261 TSQ

-363 NADDIKNGYDNSG
+363 NLEDLKNGYDNSG

-390 YDNVEDQLFDDAKNK
+390 YDNMEDQLFDDAKEK
-405 IGNFTFENP
+405 IGNFSFDNP

>member
-18 LAFTLIFS
+18 IAFTLIFS

-45 GFAKQVDTY
+45 GFAKQVNTY
-54 KDLSLSASNAIRY
+54 KDLALSASNALRN

-73 ISVASS
+73 VSVASS
-79 VGTVVNTVKWGGASA
+79 LGAVSNTVDFSGCYVLIRDRNSSDQIIYQNKVPVSVGGTFSWVVPSGQSATELVLFLHPTASLPVSGKYKLTYDFASDTSLDLSYSTIWMYWTSKNQTSQESSSRFIDWRQSSGDCQGSMIVDLQSNISQFTISLKFKQVSAGGA
-94 ILGFYSTSDK
+94 IGGK
-104 PVKWVN
+104 
-110 QQITDFDSSYARVKI
+110 
-125 TDLRSHFGLDSS
+125 
-137 YFLRYFGIRLY
+137 Y
-148 SVNLPV
+148 SVNF
-154 AGTYDFSFDSSSQ
+154 TKSSSSADLVSPG
-167 FTYTV
+167 TAPSS
-172 DDIYLDSIKKTS
+172 DDI
-184 NAADQSGILSPP
+184 QSGI
-196 YSFSGGDFYIS
+196 
-207 PYKLGLTNVYFLTV
+207 
-221 FQRLSDKTL
+221 
-230 NNLDVVFHAR
+230 A
-240 FVPSIGTPSGSTVGT
+240 ST
-255 DTSSQD
+255 
-261 TQNTIANATSQ
+261 TSQ

-390 YDNVEDQLFDDAKNK
+390 YDTVEDQLFDDAKDK

>member
-1 MSSILIYGG
+1 M
-10 VYVSRFRV
+10 SRFRV
-18 LAFTLIFS
+18 LAVTLIFS

-45 GFAKQVDTY
+45 GFAKQVNTY
-54 KDLSLSASNAIRY
+54 KDLALSASNALRSP
-67 KSWDDN
+67 SWDDN
-73 ISVASS
+73 VSVASS
-79 VGTVVNTVKWGGASA
+79 VATVDNTVDFSGCYVTLRSDNFSVNVPLSLAGTFSYIVPSGKQVCEMVLWLHTSAS
-94 ILGFYSTSDK
+94 LPNTGKYK
-104 PVKWVN
+104 VQV
-110 QQITDFDSSYARVKI
+110 DFASDSSLDYDHVYHWMRWTSKNQAQKENSYNI
-125 TDLRSHFGLDSS
+125 PSGSLRKSS
-137 YFLRYFGIRLY
+137 GDVY
-148 SVNLPV
+148 
-154 AGTYDFSFDSSSQ
+154 
-167 FTYTV
+167 FTYSLSLESNLDFFTYGYYFKDDLVGGNAIGGKFSINFSSISSGSSTTV
-172 DDIYLDSIKKTS
+172 SSPGTAPSNTDI
-184 NAADQSGILSPP
+184 QSGI
-196 YSFSGGDFYIS
+196 
-207 PYKLGLTNVYFLTV
+207 
-221 FQRLSDKTL
+221 
-230 NNLDVVFHAR
+230 A
-240 FVPSIGTPSGSTVGT
+240 STT
-255 DTSSQD
+255 T
-261 TQNTIANATSQ
+261 Q
-272 IASSVNDV
+272 IASSVNEV
-280 YDSIHDLMQHISNQ
+280 YESIQQLMQHISNQ

-341 SADRITDSVNSS
+341 SADRITNSVNSS
-353 INNQITNDNK
+353 INNQISNDNK

-390 YDNVEDQLFDDAKNK
+390 YDNVEDQLFDDAKDK